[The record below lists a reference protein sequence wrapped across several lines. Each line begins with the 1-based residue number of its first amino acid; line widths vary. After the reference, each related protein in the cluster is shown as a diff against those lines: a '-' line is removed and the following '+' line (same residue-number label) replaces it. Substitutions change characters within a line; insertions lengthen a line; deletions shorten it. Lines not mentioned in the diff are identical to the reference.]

1 MFVSVVEMAERFSYY
16 GMSGNLITYLTNEL
30 KEPIPVAVKD
40 VNTWTGVSALLP
52 LLGAFI
58 ADSYLGRFTT
68 ILVSSIIYCLVIL
81 ITHNQVTSFDFQ
93 TGITDFFMCFRE
105 WVC

>member
-1 MFVSVVEMAERFSYY
+1 MAERFAYY

-30 KEPIPVAVKD
+30 EEPIPMAAKN

-58 ADSYLGRFTT
+58 ADSFLGRFTT
-68 ILVSSIIYCLVIL
+68 ILVSSIIYCMVL
-81 ITHNQVTSFDFQ
+81 
-93 TGITDFFMCFRE
+93 
-105 WVC
+105 